1 MSGENFVLGKD
12 CKLYYGE
19 TLTATPTGAEDWTEI
34 DNAKDVN
41 LQLDNGEADI
51 TTRGN
56 SGWKATAAT
65 LKEASIETEMLW
77 KPSDP
82 AFAAVLDAWLNN
94 KELAIAAMSGAMAVA
109 GSQGLAGNCVV
120 TSFKRNEPLEE
131 AVTVSVTLKPS
142 SFTTWLVMPAGTIAA
157 TGTVT
162 LSGQPGD
169 ANIVV
174 IGDGVSTVTFE
185 FDSAADPGAVEAGH
199 TRVKIGVAASNTIT
213 ALIDAIN
220 ASALTIGAA
229 EGTGDSA
236 DLTHQTLGVIGNV
249 AITKTGANIAVTG
262 MAGGV

>member
-1 MSGENFVLGKD
+1 MSENFVLGKD
-12 CKLYYGE
+12 CKLYHSE
-19 TLTATPTGAEDWTEI
+19 TLTATPTGAEDWSEI

-51 TTRGN
+51 STRG
-56 SGWKATAAT
+56 STWKATAAT
-65 LKEASIETEMLW
+65 LKEASIETELLW

-94 KELAIAAMSGAMAVA
+94 KEIAVAAMSGGMAVS

-142 SFTTWLVMPAGTIAA
+142 SFTTWLVVPAGTIAA

-174 IGDGVSTVTFE
+174 IGDGETTVTFE

-199 TRVKIGVAASNTIT
+199 TRVKIGVSAAATIT

-229 EGTGDSA
+229 EGAGDSA
-236 DLTHQTLGVIGNV
+236 TLTHQTLGVIGNV

-262 MAGGV
+262 MTGGV